1 MYVYRTEEVVK
12 LEKEYPLAAGL
23 RLVVFTSLTYHNATY
38 IMLLVVFINYCTFYW
53 FTFDSV
59 ARMMICQSVAVG
71 IAEDVL
77 VVDADGR
84 GVGGA
89 VDLARLLRH
98 GAEQLLAL
106 LVRRLEGGEP
116 FL

>member
-1 MYVYRTEEVVK
+1 MLNNTVMYVYRTEEVVK

-59 ARMMICQSVAVG
+59 ARMMICNQLPLVLPKTFLLLTLTGVASVV
-71 IAEDVL
+71 
-77 VVDADGR
+77 
-84 GVGGA
+84 
-89 VDLARLLRH
+89 
-98 GAEQLLAL
+98 
-106 LVRRLEGGEP
+106 P
-116 FL
+116 